1 MAGLEIANSIDK
13 ALFDK
18 EWQQIFTSP
27 TDIEKVSKMSNT
39 INPDTLL
46 MQMRAMAAQAQGKSA
61 ETSSVSGQ
69 SEFSDIL
76 KQSVDKVNDS
86 QMNAKKLADAFQT
99 GDPGVQVS
107 EVMVALQKSNVSFQA
122 MLQVRNKLVNAYQ
135 EIMNMQV

>member
-1 MAGLEIANSIDK
+1 
-13 ALFDK
+13 
-18 EWQQIFTSP
+18 
-27 TDIEKVSKMSNT
+27 MSNT

-76 KQSVDKVNDS
+76 KQSVDKVNDT

-99 GDPGVQVS
+99 GDPNVQVS

>member
-1 MAGLEIANSIDK
+1 
-13 ALFDK
+13 
-18 EWQQIFTSP
+18 
-27 TDIEKVSKMSNT
+27 MSNT

-61 ETSSVSGQ
+61 ETNGVAGQ

-99 GDPGVQVS
+99 GDPNVQVS